1 MLIPSLG
8 GVGGEGEGISAR
20 MFALFYAHKHAR
32 TSGSL
37 DIIRPCLLYRA
48 LDKLC
53 RSSRSCESISPQ
65 SDRAPPTPPPRCVRT
80 QVWRLNEKG
89 AFVNLPYIT
98 HTHFQPRITYMLQGK
113 TFRGPHCDRQHKYAH
128 PIIGELF
135 TPTSPANKGR
145 KRRSRDQGADP

>member
-8 GVGGEGEGISAR
+8 GGGRGDLREDVCS
-20 MFALFYAHKHAR
+20 LFTHTNTS

-53 RSSRSCESISPQ
+53 RSSRTCVSISPQ
-65 SDRAPPTPPPRCVRT
+65 SHQAPPPTPTHRCVRT

-89 AFVNLPYIT
+89 AFVTPYIT
-98 HTHFQPRITYMLQGK
+98 HTHFQGLHICSRGRRSGGHIAIDNINMHTPLSASFSPRPRPLTRVGNGEAEI
-113 TFRGPHCDRQHKYAH
+113 RGPTLNRPC
-128 PIIGELF
+128 
-135 TPTSPANKGR
+135 
-145 KRRSRDQGADP
+145 